1 MPLKFLLI
9 FFYFLLIFFSKSYAK
24 SVHQLKCQNIKNN
37 SVHTFKIYKN
47 YKVVNILPNGYR
59 FDYIIN
65 KESKSK
71 VTAYFYQKKENFIK
85 KFYLEFNLD
94 TKVLYDEMYIGKDIN
109 NLFLKDKKIFSCKDD
124 K

>member
-9 FFYFLLIFFSKSYAK
+9 FSYFLFIFFSKSYAK

-47 YKVVNILPNGYR
+47 YKVVNILPNGYS

-65 KESKSK
+65 KESKSE

>member
-1 MPLKFLLI
+1 MSFRFFLII
-9 FFYFLLIFFSKSYAK
+9 FFLFLAFSKSYSK
-24 SVHQLKCQNIKNN
+24 SVHILKCKNFENN

-59 FDYIIN
+59 FDYIVDN
-65 KESKSK
+65 ETKSK
-71 VTAYFYQKKENFIK
+71 VTAYFFQRKENLIK

-94 TKVLYDEMYIGKDIN
+94 TKVLYDEMYVGNNID

>member
-9 FFYFLLIFFSKSYAK
+9 FSYFLFIFFSKSYAK

-47 YKVVNILPNGYR
+47 YKVVNILPNGYS

-65 KESKSK
+65 KESKSE
-71 VTAYFYQKKENFIK
+71 VTAYFYQKKENFVK

>member
-1 MPLKFLLI
+1 MSFRFFLII
-9 FFYFLLIFFSKSYAK
+9 FTLLFAFSKSYSK
-24 SVHQLKCQNIKNN
+24 SVHNLKCQNIENN

-59 FDYIIN
+59 FDYIIDN
-65 KESKSK
+65 ETKSQ
-71 VTAYFYQKKENFIK
+71 VTAYFFQRKENLIK

-94 TKVLYDEMYIGKDIN
+94 KKVLYDEMYVGNNID

>member
-1 MPLKFLLI
+1 MYIIYNVKNFE
-9 FFYFLLIFFSKSYAK
+9 
-24 SVHQLKCQNIKNN
+24 NN

-59 FDYIIN
+59 FDYIIDN
-65 KESKSK
+65 ETKSK
-71 VTAYFYQKKENFIK
+71 VTAYFFQRKENLIK

-94 TKVLYDEMYIGKDIN
+94 TKVLYDEMYVGNNID